1 MDEQT
6 AGTVV
11 SASRLWW
18 LKVNSKPAR
27 AHALDGATFPHVVKV
42 AYSADGREYAK
53 RKWVGAGQPVPSVGS
68 EVLVAY
74 AKGKPSKATIRL

>member
-6 AGTVV
+6 TGTVIAV
-11 SASRLWW
+11 SKLWW

-27 AHALDGATFPHVVKV
+27 THALDGASFPHVVKV
-42 AYSADGREYAK
+42 AYCAGGREYVK

-68 EVLVAY
+68 EVPVAY
-74 AKGKPSKATIRL
+74 SAGKPSKAAIRL